1 MYVWHKAWC
10 SSNLNWMQSNSDDV
24 WGRLDVLFILPSASL
39 KRTVN
44 KEAVSIGQRSYEWMR
59 NSTEFLIQSKQDYIY
74 LFEIGFNTE
83 IHPSSCAFPQ
93 LSGQILER
101 AIEGRKGPLSTLQMG
116 YFLLIPRETSH
127 SHNLARN
134 SISPGVSFSPSWL
147 YRWSNT
153 TGSAIF
159 LGSREYADIFQL
171 WKKRNSVPFKAR
183 NIWTC
188 LLELLLR

>member
-44 KEAVSIGQRSYEWMR
+44 KEAVSIGGMVIRINEK
-59 NSTEFLIQSKQDYIY
+59 FKIQQSFNPIKAGLIY

-83 IHPSSCAFPQ
+83 VHPSSCAFPQ

-134 SISPGVSFSPSWL
+134 SISCVKLKPHQEF
-147 YRWSNT
+147 
-153 TGSAIF
+153 
-159 LGSREYADIFQL
+159 FQPKL
-171 WKKRNSVPFKAR
+171 TISLV
-183 NIWTC
+183 
-188 LLELLLR
+188 

>member
-1 MYVWHKAWC
+1 MSDIKRGAPRIWIECRATLMLSEEDWMCY
-10 SSNLNWMQSNSDDV
+10 SSSHQQVSKGQSIK
-24 WGRLDVLFILPSASL
+24 RPSQL
-39 KRTVN
+39 GNGHTN
-44 KEAVSIGQRSYEWMR
+44 EW
-59 NSTEFLIQSKQDYIY
+59 EIQQSFWSNQSRIIY

-134 SISPGVSFSPSWL
+134 SISCVKLKPHQEF
-147 YRWSNT
+147 
-153 TGSAIF
+153 
-159 LGSREYADIFQL
+159 FQPKL
-171 WKKRNSVPFKAR
+171 TISLV
-183 NIWTC
+183 
-188 LLELLLR
+188 

>member
-1 MYVWHKAWC
+1 
-10 SSNLNWMQSNSDDV
+10 MQNDSDAV
-24 WGRLDVLFILPSASL
+24 LGRLDVLFILPSASL

-44 KEAVSIGQRSYEWMR
+44 KEAVSIGEWSYEWMR
-59 NSTEFLIQSKQDYIY
+59 NSRFNRAFNPIKAGLIY

-83 IHPSSCAFPQ
+83 FHPSSCAFPQ

-134 SISPGVSFSPSWL
+134 SISCVKTPPGVFFSPSWL
-147 YRWSNT
+147 YRHRWSNT
-153 TGSAIF
+153 TGYAIF
-159 LGSREYADIFQL
+159 LFSSQL
-171 WKKRNSVPFKAR
+171 RRRMPISFN
-183 NIWTC
+183 
-188 LLELLLR
+188 

>member
-1 MYVWHKAWC
+1 M
-10 SSNLNWMQSNSDDV
+10 
-24 WGRLDVLFILPSASL
+24 LFILPSPSL

-44 KEAVSIGQRSYEWMR
+44 KEAVSIGGMVIRINEK
-59 NSTEFLIQSKQDYIY
+59 FKIQQSFNPIKAGLIY

-134 SISPGVSFSPSWL
+134 SISCVKTQPGVFSAQVDYIAGLTLLDPQYSWDRRSMPISFN
-147 YRWSNT
+147 YEKN
-153 TGSAIF
+153 AILF
-159 LGSREYADIFQL
+159 
-171 WKKRNSVPFKAR
+171 
-183 NIWTC
+183 
-188 LLELLLR
+188 LLRRETFGLVF

>member
-1 MYVWHKAWC
+1 MYVWHLAWC
-10 SSNLNWMQSNSDDV
+10 CSNLNWMQNNSDAV

-44 KEAVSIGQRSYEWMR
+44 KEAVSIGEWSYEWMR
-59 NSTEFLIQSKQDYIY
+59 NSRFNRAFNPIKAGLIY

-83 IHPSSCAFPQ
+83 FHPSSCAFPQ

-134 SISPGVSFSPSWL
+134 SISCVKTPPEVFFLNQVDYITGLTLLDPQYSWDRYPVIFFILFSCQRGMLISF
-147 YRWSNT
+147 N
-153 TGSAIF
+153 
-159 LGSREYADIFQL
+159 
-171 WKKRNSVPFKAR
+171 
-183 NIWTC
+183 
-188 LLELLLR
+188 

>member
-1 MYVWHKAWC
+1 MVLLEFELNAEQPWC
-10 SSNLNWMQSNSDDV
+10 CLRKIGCV
-24 WGRLDVLFILPSASL
+24 IHPPIRRH

-44 KEAVSIGQRSYEWMR
+44 KEAVSIGQWSYEWMR

-134 SISPGVSFSPSWL
+134 SISCVKLKPHQEF
-147 YRWSNT
+147 
-153 TGSAIF
+153 
-159 LGSREYADIFQL
+159 FQPKL
-171 WKKRNSVPFKAR
+171 TISLVWHYWIR
-183 NIWTC
+183 NIPGIAGVCRYLSIMKKTQFSSF
-188 LLELLLR
+188 

>member
-1 MYVWHKAWC
+1 MLLEFELNAEQLWC
-10 SSNLNWMQSNSDDV
+10 CLRKIGCV
-24 WGRLDVLFILPSASL
+24 IHPPIRRH

-44 KEAVSIGQRSYEWMR
+44 KEAVSIGQWSYEWMR

-134 SISPGVSFSPSWL
+134 SISCVELKPHQEFFSAQVDYIAGLTLLDPQYSWDRRSMPISFN
-147 YRWSNT
+147 YEKN
-153 TGSAIF
+153 AILF
-159 LGSREYADIFQL
+159 
-171 WKKRNSVPFKAR
+171 
-183 NIWTC
+183 
-188 LLELLLR
+188 LLRRETFGLVF

>member
-1 MYVWHKAWC
+1 M
-10 SSNLNWMQSNSDDV
+10 SD
-24 WGRLDVLFILPSASL
+24 L
-39 KRTVN
+39 KRGAARIWIECRTTLMLS
-44 KEAVSIGQRSYEWMR
+44 EEDWMCYSSSHQQVSKGQSIKRPSQLGEWSYEWMR
-59 NSTEFLIQSKQDYIY
+59 NSRFNRVFNPIRAGLIY

-134 SISPGVSFSPSWL
+134 SISCIKLKPHQEF
-147 YRWSNT
+147 
-153 TGSAIF
+153 
-159 LGSREYADIFQL
+159 
-171 WKKRNSVPFKAR
+171 FKPKLT
-183 NIWTC
+183 IS
-188 LLELLLR
+188 LV